1 MANTETTVN
10 ELVINQ
16 LSKTKYEELKSA
28 GSLQENQLYMV
39 DEVESTGGVSSIGG
53 VSGDIT
59 LGDGLSM
66 DGSTLKSGG
75 NNPTFH
81 SSLTLDNNVSSGEA
95 YRLVVYG
102 ATADGVQFNL
112 QKYNATDN
120 SFIENTSYMTLKPD
134 GIYFKDSKIS
144 GGGSVSGDY
153 LPLSGGTLTG
163 NLIVKQSY
171 LQAYYA
177 GTGLGLVGNQILSQT
192 INDDGSYSNVAQ
204 FKFDANGIEDIVNH
218 KTFATKEYVDS
229 KVPNIV
235 ASSTEPESPVEGMIW
250 IQISE

>member
-1 MANTETTVN
+1 MANIETTVN

-39 DEVESTGGVSSIGG
+39 EETESSGGGVTSIDGATGEISLGNNLHIENNILSATNTVTTLGGIGG
-53 VSGDIT
+53 TIT

-66 DGSTLKSGG
+66 DGTTLK
-75 NNPTFH
+75 
-81 SSLTLDNNVSSGEA
+81 LT
-95 YRLVVYG
+95 
-102 ATADGVQFNL
+102 
-112 QKYNATDN
+112 
-120 SFIENTSYMTLKPD
+120 
-134 GIYFKDSKIS
+134 

-163 NLIVKQSY
+163 NLIIKDSY

-192 INDDGSYSNVAQ
+192 INNDGSYSNVAQ
-204 FKFDANGIEDIVNH
+204 FKFDANGIEDTVNH
-218 KTFATKEYVDS
+218 KTFATTEYVDS